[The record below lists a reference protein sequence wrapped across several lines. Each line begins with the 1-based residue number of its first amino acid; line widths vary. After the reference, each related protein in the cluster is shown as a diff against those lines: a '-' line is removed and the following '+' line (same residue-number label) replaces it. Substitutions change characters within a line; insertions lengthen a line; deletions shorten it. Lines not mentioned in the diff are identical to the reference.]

1 MESLVEL
8 YRPVGY
14 HELKLI
20 EKSDYKGFPP
30 RLPEQPI
37 FYPVLNR
44 EYAAQ
49 IAREWNT
56 KDRASAFVG
65 YVTSFKIYARYY
77 TKFEVKVVG
86 DSSHEEL
93 WVPAEELEEFNAHL
107 VDKIEVIEAYFGKE
121 FAYKRDE
128 LIGKNTVCY
137 EVDS

>member
-20 EKSDYKGFPP
+20 EESGYKGFPP
-30 RLPEQPI
+30 RLAEQPI

-49 IAREWNT
+49 IAKEWNT
-56 KDRASAFVG
+56 KDKASAFAG
-65 YVTSFKIYARYY
+65 YVTSFKIYERYY
-77 TKFEVKVVG
+77 INFEVKVVG

-93 WVPAEELEEFNAHL
+93 WVPSEQLEEFNAHI
-107 VDKIEVIEAYFGKE
+107 VNKIEVIEAYYG
-121 FAYKRDE
+121 RDFSYNRSDFIAE
-128 LIGKNTVCY
+128 NTICH
-137 EVDS
+137 EVGL